1 MAAAMQKEKS
11 IPLSGQRLKA
21 RLLSLR
27 QNPSLGGAAL
37 VALGTLFLLL
47 AFPFYPLPL
56 VPILAA
62 IAGAIAYRY
71 APLGTLVGMLLA
83 MPAVV
88 YQSPVFGWVYLLLI
102 AITMFEM
109 FEHWSIISFLQIVIL
124 APFAPYPFSF
134 LSGFTYLAM
143 ALAALYIG
151 SKKSILISI
160 PAVYFVL
167 LLSSIWMTQNSAFM
181 PILNPQSAYG
191 PEMEVLSHNRL
202 PEAGF
207 AEIFPSISG
216 GFGRMLSESSQM
228 MPAFGKI
235 ISNTSILI
243 LQDSAILQLASWAA
257 VLFAIGFL
265 PGRSANRFK
274 QTGVCL
280 FLFAIPLVQYLI
292 STIYPVPFEPLSLLY
307 VLLSVAGVAALEH
320 YKVDFSREQTLRRA
334 EKARKFGKF
343 GLEDMGGGSET
354 LGDVG
359 GYEDVKS
366 ELKDAIITPLK
377 KRELSLTYGLKAPK
391 GVLLFGP
398 PGTGKTMLMRALAK
412 EIDYGFYYVK
422 CSDLLSEWYGE
433 SLPYDEPILVMEN
446 GRIRLEKI
454 GDIVE
459 QKRQAK
465 VLSFDA
471 HGRVQF
477 AEIKCHIKHRCT
489 SPILEV
495 RTKTGRR
502 IRVTDYHSLFT
513 LTENGIESIP
523 TGRLVPKKSYIAI
536 PSRLPPC
543 ESPVSEIDFLGAL
556 QKEDFGLFVK
566 NGGEYL
572 REAVKKIGAKETCE
586 TLGIKNPQYLRQLMG
601 GRAGVRAAKFLSLM
615 ERAQIKVD
623 KGELLVGAGK
633 SRLGAQIPISEE
645 FAFFL
650 GLWVAEGSYNYA
662 HAVRIS
668 TSEHELPAIEKIC
681 RGLFGRITIYRKGE
695 GKGRDIYISSRTLHV
710 LMRHVLGM
718 KQGAREKEIPGI
730 ALSFS
735 AQNTAAFLRGYFSGD
750 GSVYENQK
758 GFATVEASTASPTLA
773 SQLLYMLLYFGI
785 VATVHPKKEW
795 NGHISQRICFA
806 GREQLEQFSRQI
818 GFLDSGRNARL
829 AAALA
834 HGSWHRSRQIPMME
848 QMRRQEGLR
857 AGGWGRCETVGADIL
872 ERGGIELEE
881 GLEEVLGGES
891 GIYWDRVEEIKHVAD
906 EEYVYDISVDPCQN
920 FVSGFGGI
928 FAHNSEKN
936 ISELFSIARK
946 NAPAILF
953 FDEIDSI
960 GKKRDSYSTDDV
972 APRIMSLLLQEMDG
986 FGSQHNVI
994 VIGATNVPHLLDPA
1008 LLRPGRVDKIIYMHL
1023 PEKEARSAIFRVHL
1037 GKVPHSDDI
1046 NFGRLSQIT
1055 ERYSGADIKNVC
1067 TEAVRSAAR
1076 EALAKDVV
1084 VPVSMHHLTDVISK
1098 VRPSVSLDS
1107 IEEQE
1112 QFRLDFERRTGKL
1125 EQKEEEKEKP
1135 VRWSDVVGLQKVKE
1149 TLLEAIEVPLL
1160 HEDLIAQFKIRP
1172 SKGLLLFG
1180 PPGCGKTMIVKAAAG
1195 ELKATFITLSGADL
1209 MKKGYTGA
1217 VRIIK
1222 ESFNRAREQAPSLI
1236 FIDEIEALAPEREIY
1251 GGNVVSQILTEMD
1264 GMREL
1269 KGVMLVGATNRPQ
1282 MLDSAMLRPGR
1293 FDKIIYIPPPDLPAR
1308 AEIFRQN
1315 LGDTGKSLDFAELA
1329 RASEGFSGADIASIC
1344 QEAKMSV
1351 VREKIK
1357 GREKSL
1363 SSGDILQVI
1372 RSRKPSVTRSSLAE
1386 FSRFLEEYGERK

>member
-47 AFPFYPLPL
+47 AFPFYPLPV
-56 VPILAA
+56 VPVLAA

-88 YQSPVFGWVYLLLI
+88 YQSAVFGWVYLLLI

-151 SKKSILISI
+151 SKKSILVSI

-167 LLSSIWMTQNSAFM
+167 LLSTIWMTQNSAFM
-181 PILNPQSAYG
+181 PVLDPQSAYG
-191 PEMEVLSHNRL
+191 PEMEALGHNRL

-235 ISNTSILI
+235 ISNTSILL

-265 PGRSANRFK
+265 PGRSADRFK
-274 QTGVCL
+274 QTGAVL

-292 STIYPVPFEPLSLLY
+292 STIYPIPFEPLSLLY
-307 VLLSVAGVAALEH
+307 VLLSVGAIAILEYQ
-320 YKVDFSREQTLRRA
+320 YKVNFSREQKLMR
-334 EKARKFGKF
+334 KDWVRKFGAF
-343 GLEDMGGGSET
+343 GLESVDIGTEK
-354 LGDVG
+354 LDDIG
-359 GYEDVKS
+359 GYEDIKE
-366 ELKDAIITPLK
+366 ELRTSVITISKRKDIQLA
-377 KRELSLTYGLKAPK
+377 YGLSPPH
-391 GVLLFGP
+391 GILLFGP
-398 PGTGKTMLMRALAK
+398 PGTGKTMMMRALAN
-412 EIDYGFYYVK
+412 EIGVRFIAVK
-422 CSDLLSEWYGE
+422 CSELLSQWYGE
-433 SLPYDEPILVMEN
+433 S
-446 GRIRLEKI
+446 
-454 GDIVE
+454 E
-459 QKRQAK
+459 QH
-465 VLSFDA
+465 L
-471 HGRVQF
+471 
-477 AEIKCHIKHRCT
+477 
-489 SPILEV
+489 
-495 RTKTGRR
+495 
-502 IRVTDYHSLFT
+502 
-513 LTENGIESIP
+513 
-523 TGRLVPKKSYIAI
+523 
-536 PSRLPPC
+536 
-543 ESPVSEIDFLGAL
+543 
-556 QKEDFGLFVK
+556 
-566 NGGEYL
+566 
-572 REAVKKIGAKETCE
+572 
-586 TLGIKNPQYLRQLMG
+586 
-601 GRAGVRAAKFLSLM
+601 
-615 ERAQIKVD
+615 
-623 KGELLVGAGK
+623 
-633 SRLGAQIPISEE
+633 
-645 FAFFL
+645 
-650 GLWVAEGSYNYA
+650 
-662 HAVRIS
+662 
-668 TSEHELPAIEKIC
+668 
-681 RGLFGRITIYRKGE
+681 
-695 GKGRDIYISSRTLHV
+695 
-710 LMRHVLGM
+710 
-718 KQGAREKEIPGI
+718 
-730 ALSFS
+730 
-735 AQNTAAFLRGYFSGD
+735 
-750 GSVYENQK
+750 
-758 GFATVEASTASPTLA
+758 
-773 SQLLYMLLYFGI
+773 
-785 VATVHPKKEW
+785 
-795 NGHISQRICFA
+795 
-806 GREQLEQFSRQI
+806 
-818 GFLDSGRNARL
+818 
-829 AAALA
+829 
-834 HGSWHRSRQIPMME
+834 
-848 QMRRQEGLR
+848 
-857 AGGWGRCETVGADIL
+857 
-872 ERGGIELEE
+872 
-881 GLEEVLGGES
+881 
-891 GIYWDRVEEIKHVAD
+891 
-906 EEYVYDISVDPCQN
+906 
-920 FVSGFGGI
+920 
-928 FAHNSEKN
+928 
-936 ISELFSIARK
+936 SELFTIARK
-946 NAPAILF
+946 QAPALVF
-953 FDEIDSI
+953 FDEIEWI
-960 GKKRDSYSTDDV
+960 GKKREEYSTDDI
-972 APRIMSLLLQEMDG
+972 APRILSLLLTELDG
-986 FGSQHNVI
+986 FTNRSDIIFV
-994 VIGATNVPHLLDPA
+994 GATNAPHILDPA
-1008 LLRPGRVDKIIYMHL
+1008 LLRPGRFDKIIYLHL
-1023 PEKEARSAIFRVHL
+1023 PDKGARESIFRIHL
-1037 GKVPHSDDI
+1037 KKVPTEDDI
-1046 NFGRLSQIT
+1046 DFARLAQLT
-1055 ERYSGADIKNVC
+1055 ERYSGADIRNIC
-1067 TEAVRSAAR
+1067 TEAVNLAAK
-1076 EALAKDVV
+1076 EAMSKDVV
-1084 VPVSMHHLTDVISK
+1084 VPIAMKHLTAVISK
-1098 VRPSVSLDS
+1098 VRPSVSLDQ
-1107 IEEQE
+1107 IEDQE
-1112 QFRLDFERRTGKL
+1112 KFQLDFERRTGKL
-1125 EQKEEEKEKP
+1125 EQKDEEKEKP

-1195 ELKATFITLSGADL
+1195 ELKATFLTLSGADL

-1222 ESFNRAREQAPSLI
+1222 ESFNRAREQAPALI